1 MQQAMQ
7 NMTQDYQRQIK
18 QLQDAVL
25 KNAQSSSSSSNACT
39 CKSKSDHFSSA
50 SMIFA
55 TTNSSL
61 QNSKIQIEPITAAQQ
76 QVTIDLP
83 KQTIK
88 KLLLNPKR
96 KEALT
101 HRDQT

>member
-1 MQQAMQ
+1 MDFAMQ
-7 NMTQDYQRQIK
+7 HLTSDYQQQIK
-18 QLQDAVL
+18 LLQDSIL

-61 QNSKIQIEPITAAQQ
+61 QNSKLQIDSQTNTA
-76 QVTIDLP
+76 QVGVDLP
-83 KQTIK
+83 HHKIK
-88 KLLLNPKR
+88 KSLENKQKDVLS
-96 KEALT
+96 
-101 HRDQT
+101 

>member
-1 MQQAMQ
+1 L
-7 NMTQDYQRQIK
+7 TVDYQRQIK
-18 QLQDAVL
+18 HLQDALL

-61 QNSKIQIEPITAAQQ
+61 QNSKIQIEPTPQAK
-76 QVTIDLP
+76 QVAIDLP
-83 KQTIK
+83 KQSIK
-88 KLLLNPKR
+88 KLLMPNS
-96 KEALT
+96 KEALSF
-101 HRDQT
+101 RDEVVPGF